1 MTKIHKP
8 LAAKHFTE
16 PDGVER
22 MSVCQATGKKP
33 SSTCT
38 VATEY
43 VNKKFAKQQCSGI
56 HGYIGTKTDPSYYE
70 ELEKEEEDLENENG
84 ETGENTSE
92 ASGTTQTPDNDTS
105 SSKPTSPV
113 DDIPTIVLP

>member
-1 MTKIHKP
+1 
-8 LAAKHFTE
+8 
-16 PDGVER
+16 

-43 VNKKFAKQQCSGI
+43 VNKKFAKQQCSGV

-70 ELEKEEEDLENENG
+70 ELEKEEEENLENENG
-84 ETGENTSE
+84 EEGENASDGSE
-92 ASGTTQTPDNDTS
+92 TTKTPDNDTS
-105 SSKPTSPV
+105 SSKPSSPI
-113 DDIPTIVLP
+113 DDIPTIVIP